1 MRPIEQGALSG
12 SFVLRHRES
21 LREKFGADALRTAL
35 AALSAEASTAIANAG
50 KVGWVPVEAVDE
62 LFNVVARQRRLEPAV
77 LHKEL
82 SELATEHTVRSVWRV
97 LLRFTSDAQLVAQ
110 TPVFYRKAW
119 NRGALTAALERPGF
133 ATLTLSSWP
142 DAPEFTV
149 RGLQLS
155 VARVLELAG
164 RDSVRIIHERT
175 EDGAKYQA
183 TWK

>member
-1 MRPIEQGALSG
+1 MSG

-21 LREKFGADALRTAL
+21 LREKFGVDALRAAL
-35 AALSAEASTAIANAG
+35 GALSAEASTAIANAG

-62 LFNVVARQRRLEPAV
+62 LFNEVARQRKLNPTV

-97 LLRFTSDAQLVAQ
+97 LMRFTTDAQLVAQ

-119 NRGALTAALERPGF
+119 NRGALTAELVKPGF
-133 ATLTLSSWP
+133 AIMTLSSWP
-142 DAPEFTV
+142 EVPEFTV

-155 VARVLELAG
+155 VGRVLELAG
-164 RDSVRIIHERT
+164 RDAVRIIHERT
-175 EDGAKYQA
+175 EDGARYQA
-183 TWK
+183 TWR